1 MKKILLLMVGMLV
14 AFASQAQLYLV
25 GPGVGNDS
33 WTPNDPVTVQ
43 AENGWYTFEVT
54 PGSEFQMSKAKGDWG
69 VFNGSI
75 LGRSTDWSGNVSD
88 GLQSCSLT
96 TQQVNHKF
104 SSPAGFKYVRVNTA
118 FNKVEWSTSAD
129 FSGGSQ
135 GGDDTDLTFYF
146 YDRNG
151 ENYTDVYAYVYGN
164 GVSLSGPTQMTSTG
178 KYVLVNGEYCPVWS
192 FTPSAAPTNVM
203 FTKDSGWGN
212 KITSSE
218 PAYVKGGF
226 YYVSGSSVV
235 SETGLKLV
243 DKVEDTYTFTLYQ
256 TNGTKLGDFSG
267 ENPYAFTYNISEP
280 LGADVPLCVRR
291 IKNGNEADHTIY
303 RLSTSFTYDG
313 TNGGDKA
320 MQENGGA
327 IVLKKALQG
336 AVTFALTVADN
347 VPTTI
352 NILGGHIETSG
363 EDGQYTIYF
372 YDQNNVGTEIY
383 AHIWR
388 KAGNGDGEHI
398 FKTWGSKDPAIKFA
412 ETGKY
417 IRTSA
422 GKYCPLFKLTF
433 SWDLEPTHI
442 IVYNGERV
450 GTKKYTDNNTDVPF
464 LNNGFYTN
472 GSTTGEADRDIV
484 DEPESVTLYMHFK
497 EDLIFEAK
505 GGENADTWCH
515 ILNGDTFIN
524 GSTRDDAHKMRRVS
538 EKYQIYAY
546 TMTPEEALNGNNVE
560 FSFQNTNGTYATF
573 RATGAEHFNQERWTD
588 FIYSTA
594 RRNNTQYAIQTYMS
608 YQKFREVDA
617 AGRPC
622 AYLVG
627 DPNGAIQGLSWEPAD
642 PVKYVNEDGPC
653 FYIPLTILGTKTT
666 IFKISWVDV
675 KTEKENATEG
685 FTDSARDWA
694 TYDLGIVGVAARE
707 QYPAG
712 SVDLSNAIKD
722 GKDFGQDIKCT
733 VFGINTSLKY
743 NNFNQ
748 YNFVV
753 DGTKMVPGTYYL
765 VIDTHAECRTVTLV
779 DFDPNPSVEIEHADV
794 KVEKLNAAQA
804 KSLHRHYN
812 HLDCAATNG
821 HIYMD
826 KVNTCSG
833 SMLVKGS
840 SGLDIDNAGYDIE
853 YTITMNGNDVVQFT
867 GKPGRIDLD
876 YMPLTAENDLVC
888 RAKYTDKEREA
899 KVVDG
904 KVVRVKRNGT
914 GLTFHSRRGAGKV
927 EIPAEIAAPQAQI
940 LNAKYAM
947 GYAGV
952 YGVLVDAVDMSV
964 ETTHSVYGDLSF
976 TIDSDPTVDKRRRM
990 QLLHANHPI
999 AKAYETSVLEGWTP
1013 LVENWSWEDPD
1024 NATEPENPNEDSYD
1038 FDGGIHDWST
1048 KMLDPNVTVP
1058 LFISRY
1064 TAISDAS
1071 LLENKTLEGE
1081 AHAIYPFLYE
1091 VTPNITV
1098 VPDASK
1104 APARAA
1110 SVASLPDDLSGF
1122 ALSQFTRSTPITYD
1136 LAASGSISGVEDVIG
1151 DADADAEAEY
1161 YTISGIRV
1169 MGQPTPGIY
1178 LCRKGDKVTKV
1189 VVR

>member
-1 MKKILLLMVGMLV
+1 MKKILLLLVGIMVSFAVNADVTIKFHNSGNWNQVNIWAWGDPSDGAQWLAANGHKNADGSNYSFPGPTMTYNSSENCYTITFTNAPENIIFCDNNDNDKRCQVAYQAGAEYNASGVISGGQTTAVYKLKGTFTNNWTLV
-14 AFASQAQLYLV
+14 SLPYEHTFDGTQGEQQYGIDENGEFRSCGTTFDGKTTLRNELSGNNGNDKIVANFKGTVRFSIDGNYLV
-25 GPGVGNDS
+25 V
-33 WTPNDPVTVQ
+33 
-43 AENGWYTFEVT
+43 E
-54 PGSEFQMSKAKGDWG
+54 
-69 VFNGSI
+69 
-75 LGRSTDWSGNVSD
+75 
-88 GLQSCSLT
+88 
-96 TQQVNHKF
+96 
-104 SSPAGFKYVRVNTA
+104 
-118 FNKVEWSTSAD
+118 KVE
-129 FSGGSQ
+129 
-135 GGDDTDLTFYF
+135 
-146 YDRNG
+146 
-151 ENYTDVYAYVYGN
+151 E
-164 GVSLSGPTQMTSTG
+164 
-178 KYVLVNGEYCPVWS
+178 E
-192 FTPSAAPTNVM
+192 
-203 FTKDSGWGN
+203 
-212 KITSSE
+212 
-218 PAYVKGGF
+218 
-226 YYVSGSSVV
+226 
-235 SETGLKLV
+235 
-243 DKVEDTYTFTLYQ
+243 VEDTYTFTLYQ

-352 NILGGHIETSG
+352 NISGGHIETSG

-383 AHIWR
+383 AHIWH
-388 KAGNGDGEHI
+388 KDANGEVD
-398 FKTWGSKDPAIKFA
+398 FKEWGKKDPATKFA

-433 SWDLEPTHI
+433 SWDFAPTHI
-442 IVYNGERV
+442 IVYNGTNE
-450 GTKKYTDNNTDVPF
+450 GTKKYTDNNTNVPF

-472 GSTTGEADRDIV
+472 GSTTAEADRDIV

-627 DPNGAIQGLSWEPAD
+627 DPNGAIQGLDWKPAD
-642 PVKYVNEDGPC
+642 PVKYVNEDGSC

-753 DGTKMVPGTYYL
+753 DGTKMRPGTYYL

-840 SGLDIDNAGYDIE
+840 SSLDIDNAGYDIE

-888 RAKYTDKEREA
+888 RAKYTDKEREGYEI
-899 KVVDG
+899 DG

-964 ETTHSVYGDLSF
+964 ETSHSVYGDLSF